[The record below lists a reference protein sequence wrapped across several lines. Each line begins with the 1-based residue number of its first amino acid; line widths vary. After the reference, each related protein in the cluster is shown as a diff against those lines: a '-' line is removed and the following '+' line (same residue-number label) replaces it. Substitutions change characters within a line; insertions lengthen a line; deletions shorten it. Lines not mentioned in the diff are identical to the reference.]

1 MNLMM
6 KRTVLILFLLTA
18 LGGVAR
24 AAIRFEVGAL
34 GGTRTVN
41 SADIKAVYGNGM
53 VYYPYL
59 AVQAWKGLFV
69 GAGYEGGYSRKGTIG
84 IYEEPTTLQVGGFEA
99 FVGYAIEAGTV
110 SPYVKIGYARY
121 SYKQT
126 IDSLFIGDQA
136 IDANKGTP
144 TFGGGLKLSL
154 SGALFIAGEIRF
166 VPLKVKPF
174 EDEVD
179 LGGMRYTAGFGM
191 KL

>member
-6 KRTVLILFLLTA
+6 KKTALGLILLAA

-24 AAIRFEVGAL
+24 AAIRFEVGLL

-41 SADIKAVYGNGM
+41 SADIKAVYGSGL

-59 AVQAWKGLFV
+59 AVHAWKGLFV

-84 IYEEPTTLQVGGFEA
+84 IYEEPTTLRVGGFEV
-99 FVGYAIEAGTV
+99 FVGYEIEAGTV
-110 SPYVKIGYARY
+110 SPYVKAGYARY

-126 IDSLFIGDQA
+126 IDSPFIGDQA
-136 IDANKGTP
+136 ADANKWTP
-144 TFGGGLKLSL
+144 MFGGGLKIPL
-154 SGALFIAGEIRF
+154 SGALFMAGEIRF

-179 LGGMRYTAGFGM
+179 LGGIRYMAGFGL
-191 KL
+191 KF